1 VDTPCG
7 PRTVAVAQ
15 HKSDR
20 KPRIEAKH
28 DHRRGTAATARLAW
42 SSPGHWRWR
51 VGLSA
56 IEQAGGLTVVQ
67 DPKDAA
73 FPELPENPLQQPGPR
88 SCVYAKC
95 RCFWMHWFVSQPA
108 LGSWC
113 RTACGVAGRAW
124 KKMDRLGRRS
134 VLTCSDC
141 GGIMWEIRDGD
152 LSRTENQRSFLAIHG
167 RAWPLTLVAG
177 RGQASGRSDLEGV
190 WLCRIATEQEG
201 GLA

>member
-1 VDTPCG
+1 MARRAIGDRTSRRSNCG
-7 PRTVAVAQ
+7 AGSKGCSIPGDAGE
-15 HKSDR
+15 
-20 KPRIEAKH
+20 PFEA
-28 DHRRGTAATARLAW
+28 
-42 SSPGHWRWR
+42 
-51 VGLSA
+51 
-56 IEQAGGLTVVQ
+56 
-67 DPKDAA
+67 
-73 FPELPENPLQQPGPR
+73 QQPGPR

-190 WLCRIATEQEG
+190 WLCRIATEQEKG
-201 GLA
+201 ASPDRRKLSLVHWREVTLAVGTSATGAQLDV